1 MIVLPETHATKSFMT
16 IPFHTP
22 QFPDHHIPKY
32 IPQKM
37 PLLANDMESSAV
49 SLVDDD
55 ELNNAD
61 NEDTAYTVSDT
72 SAVSLSNPDELCEAN
87 AETGAQVSCKMG
99 TETDDEIVANVVCK
113 TKPEADDDE
122 SVTYLATNTLTE
134 HMLKKQTEETRLD
147 LVEIAE
153 DEDLDGIVRS
163 FAMTAADIIEWWQ
176 VDAEDDNP
184 TSYQVDFGVGSP
196 INLLMVLALLP
207 EKYQGAI
214 RIEDENR
221 SPSADGEN
229 LSWLHEQTMD
239 VLVELS
245 INPTPAPI
253 VFRQGLASMVR
264 DDVDEGWRG
273 FTGRS
278 WLEDQIHLL
287 SNDELDPDLYRF
299 PPDTE
304 KIVFLFN
311 PTEIHWTV
319 VEVELD
325 DEGWTYNLY
334 NSLCQGE
341 RGPTWKACQEQFPLL
356 EKLIC
361 HASGFPEPESRKIIA
376 AISAQQGNM
385 YDCGPIA
392 MYNAMELL
400 EGRVPRYNVDTER
413 LRRVYLLLILEA
425 VYLLDEGLETP
436 AFKARMRKVCLDY
449 MMSVPTD
456 LDTEF

>member
-22 QFPDHHIPKY
+22 QFLDHHIPKY

-37 PLLANDMESSAV
+37 PLFANDMESSAV

-61 NEDTAYTVSDT
+61 NESTAYTVSDT

-87 AETGAQVSCKMG
+87 AETAAQVSCKMG
-99 TETDDEIVANVVCK
+99 TETDDKIVASVVCE

-122 SVTYLATNTLTE
+122 SATYLSTNTLTE
-134 HMLKKQTEETRLD
+134 HMLKKQTEETRLN

-153 DEDLDGIVRS
+153 DEDLDRVVRS
-163 FAMTAADIIEWWQ
+163 FAMIAADIIEWW
-176 VDAEDDNP
+176 
-184 TSYQVDFGVGSP
+184 
-196 INLLMVLALLP
+196 
-207 EKYQGAI
+207 
-214 RIEDENR
+214 
-221 SPSADGEN
+221 
-229 LSWLHEQTMD
+229 
-239 VLVELS
+239 
-245 INPTPAPI
+245 
-253 VFRQGLASMVR
+253 
-264 DDVDEGWRG
+264 
-273 FTGRS
+273 
-278 WLEDQIHLL
+278 LEDQIDLL
-287 SNDELDPDLYRF
+287 SNDELEPDLYRF

-376 AISAQQGNM
+376 VISAQQENM

-392 MYNAMELL
+392 MHNAMELL

-425 VYLLDEGLETP
+425 VYLLDEGLEMP

-449 MMSVPTD
+449 MMSVPTH